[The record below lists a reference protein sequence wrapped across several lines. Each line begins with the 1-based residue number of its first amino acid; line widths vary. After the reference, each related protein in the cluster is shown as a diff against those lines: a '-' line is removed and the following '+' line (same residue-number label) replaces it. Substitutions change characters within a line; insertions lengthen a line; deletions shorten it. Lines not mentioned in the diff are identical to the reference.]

1 MSVKLCI
8 CLILGLLT
16 WSKSYRGY
24 DSWSFYA
31 GNKQVEIKM
40 PTSFHCYYEC
50 KTEYMDYI
58 CMFMSGTISSKNILI
73 AAYGSSTLN
82 INFDNTLSTND
93 SIIHRDSTYT
103 VAYNTKEQNYYIRKF
118 FPKADFCFSAIRVDK
133 GSLPMIDS
141 ISKTIDIREL
151 SRPIN
156 VSPILKSPSSAK
168 DWETRR
174 VLL

>member
-1 MSVKLCI
+1 MSAKLCI

-16 WSKSYRGY
+16 CFKSYRGY

-40 PTSFHCYYEC
+40 PTSYHCYYER

-58 CMFMSGTISSKNILI
+58 CMFKSDTISSKNILI
-73 AAYGSSTLN
+73 AAYGGSTLN
-82 INFDNTLSTND
+82 IDFDNTLSTND

-103 VAYNTKEQNYYIRKF
+103 VAYNTKEQNYYVRKL
-118 FPKADFCFSAIRVDK
+118 FPEADFCFSAIKVEK

-141 ISKTIDIREL
+141 ISKTIEIREL
-151 SRPIN
+151 SRPVN
-156 VSPILKSPSSAK
+156 VSPILKSPPSAK
-168 DWETRR
+168 DWETKR